1 MVVEVNG
8 ESTPL
13 SITEKARLATAPIQ
27 SDIPARMDRLPWG
40 RWHWKVVIAL
50 GITWI
55 IDGLEVTLVGAIGG
69 VLGEKQ
75 TLHFSE
81 SEIGLLGTAYL
92 VGAVLG
98 ALVFGYLTDRLGRKK
113 LFTVTLGLYLVAAFC
128 TSFSWNFWSF
138 AVFRFFTG
146 AGIGGE
152 YSAINSAID
161 EMIPARVRGRVDLAI
176 NGSYWIGAAVG
187 SLATLVLL
195 DPRYFAVN
203 IGWRVGFGIGA
214 ALGLIIIFYRNHV
227 PESPRWL
234 ITHGHEGE
242 AKRVVESIED
252 QFKGEGVKLDP
263 VHETIR
269 LQPRNDIGF
278 GMIARTM
285 VQTYPG
291 RSFLGLSLM
300 VSQAFLYNAIFFT
313 YALVLTKFYGVP
325 SDRTGLYLLPF
336 AVGNFFGPV
345 LLGHLFDTIGRKPM
359 IAATYSVSAV
369 LLALTGWLF
378 AHGDLSARSQTV
390 LWTVIFF
397 FASAA
402 SSSAYLTV
410 SEIFPLEIRGM
421 AIALFYAVGTTVGGT
436 TAPWIFGRLI
446 QSGDRFQVYHGYL
459 FAAGLLVFAVVVTLI
474 FGVKAEGASLE
485 SVAQPLSKATEAG

>member
-1 MVVEVNG
+1 MMTTADG
-8 ESTPL
+8 
-13 SITEKARLATAPIQ
+13 LAAPITT
-27 SDIPARMDRLPWG
+27 DIPARMDRLPWG

-69 VLGEKQ
+69 VLKEKE
-75 TLHFSE
+75 TLHFTE
-81 SEIGLLGTAYL
+81 GQVGLLGSAYL

-98 ALVFGYLTDRLGRKK
+98 ALFFGYLTDKLGRKK

-128 TSFSWNFWSF
+128 TAFSWDFWSF
-138 AVFRFFTG
+138 AAFRFFTG

-161 EMIPARVRGRVDLAI
+161 ELIPARVRGRVDLAI
-176 NGSYWIGAAVG
+176 NGSYWIGAAAG
-187 SLATLVLL
+187 SVSTLVLL
-195 DPRYFAVN
+195 DPRFLPIN
-203 IGWRVGFGIGA
+203 LGWRLGFGIGA
-214 ALGLIIIFYRNHV
+214 LLGLVIIFYRNHV

-234 ITHGHEGE
+234 VTHGHQDE
-242 AKRVVESIED
+242 ANKVVEEIEKHFAD
-252 QFKGEGVKLDP
+252 DGKPLEPAHD
-263 VHETIR
+263 TITLR
-269 LQPRNDIGF
+269 PRNDIGF
-278 GMIARTM
+278 GLIARTM

-291 RSFLGLSLM
+291 RSLLALTLM

-325 SDRTGLYLLPF
+325 NDRTGLYLLPF
-336 AVGNFFGPV
+336 AVGNFLGPV
-345 LLGHLFDTIGRKPM
+345 LLGHFFDTVGRKPM
-359 IAATYSVSAV
+359 IAATYSISAI
-369 LLALTGWLF
+369 LLAVTGYLF
-378 AHGDLSARSQTV
+378 AHGHLTATTQTV

-410 SEIFPLEIRGM
+410 SEVFPLEMRGL
-421 AIALFYAVGTTVGGT
+421 AIALFYALGTTVGGAA
-436 TAPWIFGRLI
+436 APWFFGRLI
-446 QSGDRFQVYHGYL
+446 ESGSKFNLFYGYL
-459 FAAGLLVFAVVVTLI
+459 LASGLMAIAVVVTLI

-485 SVAQPLSKATEAG
+485 SVTDPLSKVAEA